1 MGSDPKL
8 LRSADETDFTEARLP
23 DRERQLANLRRAVSI
38 PVLLK
43 SRVLREQT
51 TGERKDSPT
60 PICSSTKSGNGSRGS
75 LKPASGNIGRDG
87 NSCHRLPG
95 VVFWTDE

>member
-60 PICSSTKSGNGSRGS
+60 GFSYHAWRK
-75 LKPASGNIGRDG
+75 
-87 NSCHRLPG
+87 
-95 VVFWTDE
+95 